1 MRIVDN
7 QRNASEGV
15 EGRKEGQSSKRART
29 SEPKKRIKGRQ
40 GGLKGIMKM
49 PIEIFMEI
57 APYVNPGD
65 LIALIRTNKFFRAML
80 LTRSAAPIWQC
91 ALSNVPGLPPCPSG
105 MNCGIPITTSKPDP
119 YLGVR
124 FCPPCRETELQ
135 EQQII
140 YSGNKVI
147 VPHTSCIKRFGRW
160 HSKNP
165 VYQLRAHQK
174 ECERVRDEYT
184 RNGDKKGLSEWEKQQ
199 QTAWNIRREEGD
211 KLLSYINS
219 TAVSRSDE
227 LRDLKTERRERI
239 FERLRALGW
248 DDKYFVF
255 WRGSCSA
262 RKQWRALLEVSKP
275 LTERSWTN
283 MLPKLTLLL
292 EENRP
297 VIDEHEREGRRTDRR
312 SRVATL
318 LRKFNASTNPYQP
331 IIDELQNSSAS
342 LASSERTNNKPR
354 LDPPFPGDSVV
365 GEWDFII
372 SLCEEENSLDILD
385 GLFNAHKDTISQKL
399 LEWRT
404 KVEDH
409 LVNQYTSS
417 FAKNTDS
424 PLSTTLTA
432 SQSLLVSRYTAEF
445 LRNSIPTIQVRG
457 KSDATNHL
465 SDNARFLLR
474 ADTIF
479 MQSRPTPCYNDAGE
493 EYGAAINNV
502 HFPDMYQIQSVPYLY
517 KTFLEPENI
526 VEDLESYVRH
536 EGKETIARA
545 LLKVLEMPDAAHIEL
560 KYMGKV
566 FVCGR
571 CTNGSVMEWSG
582 IIEHYYTREKS
593 WVNGSNIRNSFKTK
607 HPVMCKN
614 THDLEPG
621 AMSQPLVRIGDGE
634 TSFNPVLR
642 CLICDWFE
650 RLGGSSGFESMKD
663 MRQHMLEV

>member
-1 MRIVDN
+1 MDKDN
-7 QRNASEGV
+7 QRNASEGQKQ
-15 EGRKEGQSSKRART
+15 RQPSKRART
-29 SEPKKRIKGRQ
+29 NEPKKRIKGRQ
-40 GGLKGIMKM
+40 GGLQGIMKM

-80 LTRSAAPIWQC
+80 LTRSAALIWQC

-105 MNCGIPITTSKPDP
+105 MVEPQYAALIFTKNCTASRLEFESKKSQTRTYKCDSARPAGKQNFKNSKS
-119 YLGVR
+119 YIRAIKQSFLTR
-124 FCPPCRETELQ
+124 
-135 EQQII
+135 
-140 YSGNKVI
+140 
-147 VPHTSCIKRFGRW
+147 IKRFGRW

-165 VYQLRAHQK
+165 VYQLRAHK
-174 ECERVRDEYT
+174 EYERVRDEYT
-184 RNGDKKGLSEWEKQQ
+184 RNGDKKGLSEWERQQ

-262 RKQWRALLEVSKP
+262 RKQWRALLEVSN
-275 LTERSWTN
+275 LSLNEVRWTN

-372 SLCEEENSLDILD
+372 SLCEEENSLDILE
-385 GLFNAHKDTISQKL
+385 GLFNAHKDTIS
-399 LEWRT
+399 
-404 KVEDH
+404 
-409 LVNQYTSS
+409 
-417 FAKNTDS
+417 
-424 PLSTTLTA
+424 
-432 SQSLLVSRYTAEF
+432 
-445 LRNSIPTIQVRG
+445 RNCLNGELKG

-465 SDNARFLLR
+465 SDNTRFLLR

-493 EYGAAINNV
+493 EYGAVINNV
-502 HFPDMYQIQSVPYLY
+502 HFPDMYQIQNVPYLY

-536 EGKETIARA
+536 EGKETIART
-545 LLKVLEMPDAAHIEL
+545 LLKVLEMPDAAYIEL
-560 KYMGKV
+560 KYM
-566 FVCGR
+566 
-571 CTNGSVMEWSG
+571 E
-582 IIEHYYTREKS
+582 
-593 WVNGSNIRNSFKTK
+593 
-607 HPVMCKN
+607 
-614 THDLEPG
+614 
-621 AMSQPLVRIGDGE
+621 
-634 TSFNPVLR
+634 R
-642 CLICDWFE
+642 CLSAE
-650 RLGGSSGFESMKD
+650 GAPMVRLWNGLES
-663 MRQHMLEV
+663 